1 MSKVDVA
8 KNIILA
14 ILGVALIFI
23 FAWGFMQLQGAKEKI
38 PYEPKQDT
46 KQEKTEGKA
55 SGKKI
60 NIDAISKSFLEG
72 ITFETTLT
80 PIDKEVVQG
89 MIELQ
94 RGSKCALYMGEGTFS
109 DELLIV
115 TSKSKSSAKKD
126 QKAVENHLQEM
137 KKSFEDYIPEQA
149 VKVENAVVVRCGC
162 YVIACVTKDN
172 DNAKKQIVDAFQ

>member
-1 MSKVDVA
+1 MSKMDAV

-14 ILGVALIFI
+14 ILGIALIFI
-23 FAWGFMQLQGAKEKI
+23 FAWGFMHLQE
-38 PYEPKQDT
+38 
-46 KQEKTEGKA
+46 KQEKFAQGQMKNAKHERTEGEA

-60 NIDAISKSFLEG
+60 DIDAVSKSFLEG
-72 ITFETTLT
+72 IPFETPLT
-80 PIDKEVVQG
+80 PIDAEVVQG

-94 RGSKCALYMGEGTFS
+94 EGSKCALYMGEGTFS

-126 QKAVENHLQEM
+126 QAAVESHLQEM

-149 VKVENAVVVRCGC
+149 VKVENAIVVRCGC
-162 YVIACVTKDN
+162 YVVACVAKDSES
-172 DNAKKQIVDAFQ
+172 AKKQIVDAFQ